1 MGNVLVVRRV
11 LEAEVEA
18 EGEMETE
25 EVVEARLED
34 EDVLSG
40 EVEVPEDEL
49 KP

>member
-1 MGNVLVVRRV
+1 MLVVRRV
-11 LEAEVEA
+11 LEVGVEA
-18 EGEMETE
+18 EGEMESE
-25 EVVEARLED
+25 EEVEARLED